1 MLLFSDNNIYL
12 ICRHCSIVCHPTI
25 NQPVKEKP
33 QPKPNESGFSFF
45 KDIMPRILPALKKL
59 NYL

>member
-12 ICRHCSIVCHPTI
+12 IRRHCSISCHAAI
-25 NQPVKEKP
+25 SQPVKEKS
-33 QPKPNESGFSFF
+33 QDKPNESGFSFF
-45 KDIMPRILPALKKL
+45 KDVVPNILPALKNL